1 MADMPRDRV
10 IPLDDLD
17 DYQVAEG
24 DPDVRGW
31 DVIASDGRKIGEVD
45 QLLVDPQAMKVRY
58 LDVDLDDGLVAGAAN
73 EDRHVLIPIGYARL
87 EEAEDQIRVDSLASS
102 QISTLLPYNHEPI
115 DTAYEADVR
124 RRFDSG
130 FTDVPAGEDFY
141 AHEGYDENRFFG
153 DRRPR
158 TDENEERLMLSEE
171 ELDVGRR
178 EVKAGEV
185 EIGKHVETEHV
196 TREVPLR
203 HEEVTVERRPADPGM
218 SASPRI
224 EEGEIHIP
232 VTEEEA
238 VVNKRI
244 VPKEE
249 IVVRK
254 REVVDDQQ
262 VEADLRRERV
272 DVNEEGKVDLRREGR
287 DEIR

>member
-58 LDVDLDDGLVAGAAN
+58 LDVDVDDGLVAGSTN

-87 EEAEDQIRVDSLASS
+87 EEAEDQIRVDSLASN
-102 QISTLLPYNHEPI
+102 QISTLLPYNHDPI
-115 DTAYEADVR
+115 DTAYEANVR
-124 RRFDSG
+124 RSFDSG

-141 AHEGYDENRFFG
+141 AHDSFDENRFFG

-158 TDENEERLMLSEE
+158 TDENEERLTLSEE

-203 HEEVTVERRPADPGM
+203 HEEVIVERRPATPGM

-224 EEGEIHIP
+224 EEGEIHVP

-238 VVNKRI
+238 VINKRI

-249 IVVRK
+249 VVVRK
-254 REVVDDQQ
+254 REVVEEQE
-262 VEADLRRERV
+262 VGADLRRERV
-272 DVNEEGKVDLRREGR
+272 DVNEEGNVDLRRDNR